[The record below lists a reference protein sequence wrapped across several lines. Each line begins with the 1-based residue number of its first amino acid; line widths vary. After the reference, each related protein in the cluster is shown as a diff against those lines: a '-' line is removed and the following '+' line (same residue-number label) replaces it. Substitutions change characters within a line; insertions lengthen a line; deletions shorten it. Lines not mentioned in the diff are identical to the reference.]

1 MRMILYNDE
10 NPVLILNL
18 FRRYRDEHLITPSN
32 HRYGKI
38 FDWQQKITIVTDN
51 MNKSDA
57 DHIILSIWTQV
68 TILTINPALSTEIRK
83 TALHWTGFI
92 RRYTSGSL
100 FFTQTQKTP
109 VNTAELIAE
118 RLITLLNCY
127 RIVDFFFCPEIC
139 FIWSQKYFA
148 FAHA

>member
-1 MRMILYNDE
+1 MILYNDG

-18 FRRYRDEHLITPSN
+18 FRCYRDEHLITPSN

-38 FDWQQKITIVTDN
+38 FHWQWKIATVTDN

-68 TILTINPALSTEIRK
+68 TILTINPVLSTEIRK

-92 RRYTSGSL
+92 RRYTSGRL
-100 FFTQTQKTP
+100 FFTQTQETW

-118 RLITLLNCY
+118 CLIALPDCY

-139 FIWSQKYFA
+139 FIRSQKYFA

>member
-18 FRRYRDEHLITPSN
+18 FRRYWDEHLITPSN

-38 FDWQQKITIVTDN
+38 FDWQQNMAIVTDN

-83 TALHWTGFI
+83 TALH
-92 RRYTSGSL
+92 
-100 FFTQTQKTP
+100 
-109 VNTAELIAE
+109 
-118 RLITLLNCY
+118 
-127 RIVDFFFCPEIC
+127 
-139 FIWSQKYFA
+139 
-148 FAHA
+148 

>member
-1 MRMILYNDE
+1 MILYNDE

-38 FDWQQKITIVTDN
+38 FDWQQNMAIVTDN

-83 TALHWTGFI
+83 TALH
-92 RRYTSGSL
+92 
-100 FFTQTQKTP
+100 
-109 VNTAELIAE
+109 
-118 RLITLLNCY
+118 
-127 RIVDFFFCPEIC
+127 
-139 FIWSQKYFA
+139 
-148 FAHA
+148 